1 VFSAGFV
8 DAGMA
13 RSREL
18 TEAQLAETRR
28 MRRDVTA
35 LIEEHQ
41 LLPLDEFEQQ
51 VLRIDQELARFLRSR
66 VWKYDEARDGVVDW
80 LKWRREYRPMHI
92 QPRDCDEAISRS
104 GAFFFHGYDHLEQPL
119 CYLNVSL
126 IDPSEGEIERRQRYI
141 ILQMELAKRMI
152 KLDGSAGRCAAVFD
166 LSGAG
171 LRNLDRQLLVF
182 LLTAVKRYYPDAF
195 GRVYLVNMPYAFRFV
210 WSWVKPML
218 AAHAQEKVRF
228 INDEGGLLEF
238 VDRRWL
244 LQKYG
249 GDAVYDPVAMSDA
262 SEPGGKPVP
271 VPEPEPE
278 PLENDEDG
286 MQSDE
291 DDEFFDALPGAVR
304 EEALSFRCSVDEVR
318 RSAQDLLVAVD
329 RLEARFGSGAGRRAA
344 PPQKSGRGL
353 GWIAQVLCH
362 RWTWV
367 GVAVAAIAIVVRR
380 RQFVLPRR

>member
-1 VFSAGFV
+1 
-8 DAGMA
+8 MA
-13 RSREL
+13 HSREL
-18 TEAQLAETRR
+18 TEAQLADTRR
-28 MRRDVTA
+28 LRRDVTA
-35 LIEEHQ
+35 LIEEQQ
-41 LLPLDEFEQQ
+41 LLPLDDFEQQ
-51 VLRIDQELARFLRSR
+51 ILQIDQELARFLRSR
-66 VWKYDEARDGVVDW
+66 VWKYDEARNGVVDW

-104 GAFFFHGYDHLEQPL
+104 GAFFFHGYDHLDQPL

-171 LRNLDRQLLVF
+171 LRNLDRPLLVF
-182 LLTAVKRYYPDAF
+182 LLTAVKRYYPDSF

-228 INDEGGLLEF
+228 IDDEGGLLEF
-238 VDRRWL
+238 VERRWL

-249 GDAVYDPVAMSDA
+249 GDAVYDPATSADVSD
-262 SEPGGKPVP
+262 PGDK
-271 VPEPEPE
+271 PEPEPE
-278 PLENDEDG
+278 PEPEPGVGTVEDETL
-286 MQSDE
+286 SD
-291 DDEFFDALPGAVR
+291 DDEEFFDALPGAIR

-318 RSAQDLLVAVD
+318 RSAQDLLAAVD
-329 RLEARFGSGAGRRAA
+329 RLEARCGLSGAARRAA
-344 PPQKSGRGL
+344 PRQSSGSSL
-353 GWIAQVLCH
+353 GWIAQVLRH

-367 GVAVAAIAIVVRR
+367 GVAAAAIAIVVRR
-380 RQFVLPRR
+380 RQLMLPRR